1 MPETTKSNVAIL
13 EAPTGEFPAG
23 AGEKRNKR
31 GRKPASE
38 KVNGVAKPRYFLL
51 AKSSGQDAGTLA
63 LGEEFESEDKAL
75 IRSLV
80 DGVPFLRVETFT
92 ATTQKKGASV
102 VIEKRPHA

>member
-1 MPETTKSNVAIL
+1 MPETTKSNLAIL
-13 EAPTGEFPAG
+13 EAPTSEVAG
-23 AGEKRNKR
+23 GTAEMRNKR
-31 GRKPASE
+31 GLKPASE
-38 KVNGVAKPRYFLL
+38 KATVVARARYFLL